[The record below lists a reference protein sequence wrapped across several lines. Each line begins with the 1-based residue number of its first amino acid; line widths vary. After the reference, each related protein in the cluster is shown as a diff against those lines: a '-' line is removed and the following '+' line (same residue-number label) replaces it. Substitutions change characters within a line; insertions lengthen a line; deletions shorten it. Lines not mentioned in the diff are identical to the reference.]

1 MIWIG
6 PAAVWIFASSLLLCF
21 PCYIG
26 ASHHRIIA
34 VLHHHIVASLHSCSF
49 VSNSFFFFFWPL
61 SNIPVLFQDGFGE
74 GRIGSP
80 RSPTR
85 PHSMR
90 RRQSMQV
97 LELENR
103 VEQLMAENRMLA
115 EARAQAEQASSTR
128 SVGSLAERDTQID
141 TLKRSLELMQKE
153 VRRLTEVNEGLNSAI
168 NSSAM
173 QHNERFRQLET
184 EHANTTRELAS
195 VTISRDQQLAE
206 KDREIAELK
215 TQLQAAQ
222 EQIRTMQ
229 AKILESMPAN
239 GADLLRIQDVD
250 YFDRRCQQLCAH
262 VQQWV
267 LRFSKFSDLRACR
280 LTSEINDE
288 KIVDRLDNAVLDGS
302 DVDEYLRDRVHR
314 RDVFMAMTMYMV
326 WEFVFTRYLFGL
338 DREQRQK
345 IKSLEKTLLDVG
357 PISAVRQWRAVTLTL
372 LMRQPSFRAQREQDT
387 EAVVQ
392 AILQT
397 LSAIL
402 PPPTHMEEQIET
414 QLRRVVREAVD
425 LSVEMRC
432 QRAEYMMLPPLQP
445 EYDGNGD
452 LVETVAFNPELMTE
466 RGGSSRGKG
475 ESATEKDDSQLT
487 GTPVRIV
494 LFPLVVKKGDD
505 AGQGD
510 DEIVV
515 CPAQVLVAAP
525 LPRRTSS
532 RTGQSPSSVTD
543 QQHSKRRQMTPNSDA
558 GGISVLSGMYTGA
571 SVMAPR
577 YDSRSPLSMTDA
589 GSIGEARYIE
599 GGI

>member
-1 MIWIG
+1 
-6 PAAVWIFASSLLLCF
+6 
-21 PCYIG
+21 
-26 ASHHRIIA
+26 
-34 VLHHHIVASLHSCSF
+34 
-49 VSNSFFFFFWPL
+49 
-61 SNIPVLFQDGFGE
+61 
-74 GRIGSP
+74 
-80 RSPTR
+80 
-85 PHSMR
+85 
-90 RRQSMQV
+90 MQV
-97 LELENR
+97 MELENR
-103 VEQLMAENRMLA
+103 VEQLMAENRILA
-115 EARAQAEQASSTR
+115 DARARAEQSSSSR
-128 SVGSLAERDTQID
+128 SVGSLVERDSQID
-141 TLKRSLELMQKE
+141 TLKRSLDFMQKE
-153 VRRLTEVNEGLNSAI
+153 VKRLTEINEGLNSAI

-173 QHNERFRQLET
+173 QHNERLRQLET
-184 EHANTTRELAS
+184 DRTNAMRELDSAVNDRDLQVAS
-195 VTISRDQQLAE
+195 TKQQFDA

-215 TQLQAAQ
+215 AQLQDAQ
-222 EQIRTMQ
+222 EQIRVMQ
-229 AKILESMPAN
+229 AKLLESMPAN

-288 KIVDRLDNAVLDGS
+288 KTVDRLDNAVLDGS
-302 DVDEYLRDRVHR
+302 DVDDYLRDRVHR
-314 RDVFMAMTMYMV
+314 RDVFMAMTMYMI
-326 WEFVFTRYLFGL
+326 WEFVFTRYLFGM

-372 LMRQPSFRAQREQDT
+372 LMRQPSFREQREKDT
-387 EAVVQ
+387 EAVAQ

-397 LSAIL
+397 LSTIL
-402 PPPTHMEEQIET
+402 PPPTHMEGQIET
-414 QLRRVVREAVD
+414 QLRRVVRDAVD
-425 LSVEMRC
+425 LSIEMRC

-466 RGGSSRGKG
+466 RGGSSGKG
-475 ESATEKDDSQLT
+475 NTTEKDDTQLA

-532 RTGQSPSSVTD
+532 RTGTPSSIMD
-543 QQHSKRRQMTPNSDA
+543 QPAGKRRLMTPSSDV
-558 GGISVLSGMYTGA
+558 GGVSLLSAAHHGGG
-571 SVMAPR
+571 R
-577 YDSRSPLSMTDA
+577 HDNRSAISMTDA
-589 GSIGEARYIE
+589 GSITEAQYIE

>member
-1 MIWIG
+1 
-6 PAAVWIFASSLLLCF
+6 
-21 PCYIG
+21 
-26 ASHHRIIA
+26 
-34 VLHHHIVASLHSCSF
+34 
-49 VSNSFFFFFWPL
+49 
-61 SNIPVLFQDGFGE
+61 
-74 GRIGSP
+74 
-80 RSPTR
+80 
-85 PHSMR
+85 MR

-97 LELENR
+97 MELENR

-115 EARAQAEQASSTR
+115 EARTQTEQSS
-128 SVGSLAERDTQID
+128 SSKAAGSIAERDSQID
-141 TLKRSLELMQKE
+141 ALKRSLDFLQKE
-153 VRRLTEVNEGLNSAI
+153 VKRLTEVNEGLNSAI

-184 EHANTTRELAS
+184 EHAQATRDLTS
-195 VTISRDQQLAE
+195 VAGERDLHLESTKKQLDD
-206 KDREIAELK
+206 KDAEIAALK
-215 TQLQAAQ
+215 AQLQAAQ
-222 EQIRTMQ
+222 DEIRAMQ
-229 AKILESMPAN
+229 AKILASIPAD
-239 GADLLRIQDVD
+239 GAELLRIQDVD
-250 YFDRRCQQLCAH
+250 YFDRRCQQLCTH

-288 KIVDRLDNAVLDGS
+288 KTVDRLDNAVLDGS
-302 DVDEYLRDRVHR
+302 DVDDYLKDRVHR

-326 WEFVFTRYLFGL
+326 WEFVFTRYLFGM

-372 LMRQPSFRAQREQDT
+372 LMRQPAFREQREQDT

-402 PPPTHMEEQIET
+402 PPPTQKEEQIET
-414 QLRRVVREAVD
+414 QLRRVIREAVD

-445 EYDGNGD
+445 EYDGNGE

-466 RGGSSRGKG
+466 RDGRGGGG
-475 ESATEKDDSQLT
+475 EGGDEMA

-505 AGQGD
+505 VGQGD

-525 LPRRTSS
+525 LPRRAAS
-532 RTGQSPSSVTD
+532 RAGGAPSIID
-543 QQHSKRRQMTPNSDA
+543 QPVGKRRLMTPSSDA
-558 GGISVLSGMYTGA
+558 GGVSLLSAAHQHSQQQAGR
-571 SVMAPR
+571 P
-577 YDSRSPLSMTDA
+577 DNRSTISMTDA
-589 GSIGEARYIE
+589 GSIAEAQYIE